1 MAVLSNKAH
10 FLAGPVVE
18 RYFPGVFEHVQG
30 ALPDVPLKPDP
41 TLLRRVMEE
50 LGASPER
57 TLFAGDSDVDVR
69 TGKNGGLT
77 AAGVL
82 WGFRDRAELERAG
95 ADHIIER
102 PEQMLALVQ
111 ENGA

>member
-1 MAVLSNKAH
+1 MLFRS
-10 FLAGPVVE
+10 
-18 RYFPGVFEHVQG
+18 
-30 ALPDVPLKPDP
+30 
-41 TLLRRVMEE
+41 LLRRIMEE
-50 LGASPER
+50 LGARPEAA
-57 TLFAGDSDVDVR
+57 LFVGDSDVDVR

-77 AAGVL
+77 AVGVL

>member
-18 RYFPGVFEHVQG
+18 RYFPGVFEYVQG

-50 LGASPER
+50 LGARPEAAR
-57 TLFAGDSDVDVR
+57 FVGDSDVDVR

-77 AAGVL
+77 AVGV
-82 WGFRDRAELERAG
+82 R
-95 ADHIIER
+95 
-102 PEQMLALVQ
+102 
-111 ENGA
+111 